1 MPGLDR
7 SGPEGAGPMT
17 GGGRGRCNPAASEYE
32 ARFAGGYGRGVRRGR
47 GIRGGYR
54 NGIGMRRGF
63 AWDAPAYG
71 SAWPVDETSE
81 VNMLKAEA
89 DYMKNTLD
97 QINRRVAE
105 LEKTSE

>member
-17 GGGRGRCNPAASEYE
+17 GGGRGRCNPDALEYG
-32 ARFAGGYGRGVRRGR
+32 AGFAGGYYGRGGGRGRGFRGGYSNGFGVRRR
-47 GIRGGYR
+47 
-54 NGIGMRRGF
+54 F
-63 AWDAPAYG
+63 AWNSPSAYG

-97 QINRRVAE
+97 QINSRVAE
-105 LEKTSE
+105 LEKT